1 MVRFFRLLLPALLV
15 GLLIIGF
22 SEPVMGQVEPPN
34 LLVDPLS
41 ITADVSTEFS
51 IDIWITDIPETYRLN
66 EANISVTWLRAAM
79 DRVSEETNQ
88 PNGWSVSALVAPWSM
103 PLPPE
108 DWISFDFFPDNGIEV
123 TEDRRWVTITF
134 HCAGPGISTILVESQ
149 VEISTG
155 SAAPLFFNLEPVEVT
170 VNQIVTPVGGVSSPV
185 NKLAILT
192 PYIALAGLI
201 AVVSAVYV
209 IKRRKD

>member
-1 MVRFFRLLLPALLV
+1 MVRLFRLLLPALLV

-22 SEPVMGQVEPPN
+22 SKPVMGQVEPPN

-51 IDIWITDIPETYRLN
+51 IDIWITDIPETYRLDD
-66 EANISVTWLRAAM
+66 AYIKVTWLRAAM
-79 DRVSEETNQ
+79 DRVGEGTNQ
-88 PNGWSVSALVAPWSM
+88 PASWGVTALIAPDVI
-103 PLPPE
+103 PTPPE
-108 DWISFDFFPDNGIEV
+108 DWISFNFFPKNGVLV

-134 HCAGPGISTILVESQ
+134 HCAGPGISTILVEGQ
-149 VEISTG
+149 VNISTG
-155 SAAPLFFNLEPVEVT
+155 SASPLFFNLEPVEVT
-170 VNQIVTPVGGVSSPV
+170 VNQIGTPVGGVSSPV

-201 AVVSAVYV
+201 TAISTVYV